1 MEPKEI
7 VQFNEKVIKWNL
19 LYNTLQYNCYK
30 LKYYLYNRQLNILII
45 FCINAHTFWRV
56 VYVIILQ
63 NNYKF

>member
-30 LKYYLYNRQLNILII
+30 LKYYLYNR
-45 FCINAHTFWRV
+45 
-56 VYVIILQ
+56 
-63 NNYKF
+63 